1 MRISFSCEHRENAE
15 AGICAGPPGS
25 PSAQKLNNS
34 RGCSLMRRDIAEQ
47 FPGDICGES
56 LGMPPPSPRR
66 THFTSSSRPGRCC
79 RQGPPKGEIK
89 KGAVVSLQE
98 RWTPVFSL
106 FFCLCHTCRKRGRE
120 GKNINVEEKKE
131 RKKSPSACCGVPAL
145 HQ

>member
-1 MRISFSCEHRENAE
+1 MVSPLVC
-15 AGICAGPPGS
+15 PP
-25 PSAQKLNNS
+25 
-34 RGCSLMRRDIAEQ
+34 
-47 FPGDICGES
+47 
-56 LGMPPPSPRR
+56 PRR

-79 RQGPPKGEIK
+79 CQGPPKGEIK

-131 RKKSPSACCGVPAL
+131 RKAPVHAVAFQHSTNNRSHPPPTPAPSTATPSGEQTRERGGNRGGPGPCDTESMRAQL
-145 HQ
+145 HPQAE